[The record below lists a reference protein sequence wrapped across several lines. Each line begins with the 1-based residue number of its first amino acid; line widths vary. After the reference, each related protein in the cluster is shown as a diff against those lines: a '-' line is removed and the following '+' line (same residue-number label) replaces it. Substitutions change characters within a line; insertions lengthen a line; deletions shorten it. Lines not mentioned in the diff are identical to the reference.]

1 MATQLGG
8 TAVAARPYGL
18 RTDWELLRESA
29 LAEPEFEG
37 LGEGESFTVQ
47 FGHVPPGHERVTALA
62 ARGLPGLD
70 VKGLVAGVRRVDV
83 GSSFVSFVPAM
94 VNQIR
99 PSQQRRHALRG
110 KFCEPIR
117 QALREIRGH
126 LSDLWTRAIQQQR
139 QGAARTATGW
149 IGEALHLIQDSYSDA
164 HIWRIRG
171 ATGRY
176 PIVYIRYFGLQ
187 GAGAPLEHH
196 IGRDPDPRDLVAGP
210 VGGLSPTAA
219 RARDASR
226 EFLTLWLRRRAAST
240 GATDPGLLAFME
252 KHLSL
257 SPHALDPSHYYYRC
271 RL

>member
-8 TAVAARPYGL
+8 SAVAATPYGP
-18 RTDWELLRESA
+18 RTDWELLRQSA

-37 LGEGESFTVQ
+37 LSEGDYFTVQ
-47 FGHVPPGHERVTALA
+47 FGHLPAGHERVTELA

-70 VKGLVAGVRRVDV
+70 LKALVEGVRRVDV
-83 GSSFVSFVPAM
+83 GSSFVTFVPAM

-110 KFCEPIR
+110 NFCEPIR

-126 LSDLWTRAIQQQR
+126 LSDLWTRAIRQQR
-139 QGAARTATGW
+139 QGTAGAATGW

-164 HIWRIRG
+164 HVWRIRG
-171 ATGRY
+171 AAGRF

-196 IGRDPDPRDLVAGP
+196 LGRDPDPRDLVAGSI
-210 VGGLSPTAA
+210 GGLSPAAA

-226 EFLTLWLRRRAAST
+226 EFLTLWLRRRGAST
-240 GATDPGLLAFME
+240 GATDPALLAFME

-257 SPHALDPSHYYYRC
+257 SPHAFDPSHYYYRC
-271 RL
+271 RV

>member
-1 MATQLGG
+1 MATQWGG
-8 TAVAARPYGL
+8 STVAARRYAP

-37 LGEGESFTVQ
+37 VGEGDAFTVQ
-47 FGHVPPGHERVTALA
+47 FGHVPAGHERVTEVA
-62 ARGLPGLD
+62 ARGLLGVDL
-70 VKGLVAGVRRVDV
+70 KALVEGVRRVDV

-110 KFCEPIR
+110 TFCEPIR
-117 QALREIRGH
+117 LALREIRGH
-126 LSDLWTRAIQQQR
+126 LSDLWTKAVRQQR
-139 QGAARTATGW
+139 QGAARAATGW

-164 HIWRIRG
+164 HVWRIRG
-171 ATGRY
+171 TAGRF

-196 IGRDPDPRDLVAGP
+196 LGRDPDPRDLVAGSI
-210 VGGLSPTAA
+210 GGLCPPPA
-219 RARDASR
+219 RARDGSPG
-226 EFLTLWLRRRAAST
+226 FLTVWARPRAAST
-240 GATDPGLLAFME
+240 GATDPALLAFME

-257 SPHALDPSHYYYRC
+257 SLNAFDPSHYYYRC
-271 RL
+271 RA

>member
-1 MATQLGG
+1 
-8 TAVAARPYGL
+8 VAARPYGP

-37 LGEGESFTVQ
+37 LAEGESFTVQ
-47 FGHVPPGHERVTALA
+47 FGHVPAGHERVTALA

-70 VKGLVAGVRRVDV
+70 VKALVAGVRRVDV

-99 PSQQRRHALRG
+99 PSQQRRHALRA
-110 KFCEPIR
+110 KFCDPIR
-117 QALREIRGH
+117 TAIRQIRGH
-126 LSDLWTRAIQQQR
+126 LSGQWTNALKEQRRGAMRA
-139 QGAARTATGW
+139 ATAW

-164 HIWRIRG
+164 HVRRIRG
-171 ATGRY
+171 AAGRF

-196 IGRDPDPRDLVAGP
+196 LGRDPDPRDLVAGP
-210 VGGLSPTAA
+210 VGGLTPAA
-219 RARDASR
+219 DRARVASR
-226 EFLTLWLRRRAAST
+226 EFLTVWLRRRAAST
-240 GATDPGLLAFME
+240 GATDPAFLAFME

-257 SPHALDPSHYYYRC
+257 SRHAFDPSHYYYRC
-271 RL
+271 RF